1 MHISVDV
8 CISLLPYLTSI
19 SIRLSFSGVLP
30 SGLFPACPSL
40 NHRRCPVHNPSSAVT
55 CGLISP
61 LDWLV
66 NPSSRLSA
74 QGAILP
80 LCIWAHRP
88 RPTQRKV
95 FMVSTPPPAV
105 HKKWDWVPI
114 WVSVERPGS
123 LPLPLHHLKEDRKS
137 VV

>member
-1 MHISVDV
+1 MDV
-8 CISLLPYLTSI
+8 CHFFVTLLDSI

-40 NHRRCPVHNPSSAVT
+40 NHRWCPVHNPSSAVT
-55 CGLISP
+55 GGLISP
-61 LDWLV
+61 EGAWLV
-66 NPSSRLSA
+66 NPSSWLSA

-95 FMVSTPPPAV
+95 FMVSTPPPAI

-123 LPLPLHHLKEDRKS
+123 LPLPFHHLRDQERVK
-137 VV
+137 